1 MRLLTVRTAA
11 LLAMMC
17 LSARAEKVEA
27 QIRVSPTGV
36 STNAMAATT
45 VFLTF
50 AGLRNQT
57 AVEAFWCGEIVAATS
72 PDRGV
77 RCDPATVYGRLP
89 LRSDRSSLSAAGV
102 LTDLMSI
109 PASVARRA
117 FQDAQ
122 RGQRGTFFYVRRFA
136 STTGG
141 PDEFVAVTC
150 RLTGGGANVPFALTN
165 VTVSFTSAAPI
176 EFVQA
181 GDAPPPIA
189 AQIAY
194 NGTGRLR
201 GRWEIV
207 MPGDERPSDI
217 DLLTE
222 ASLPAEQRG
231 RQRRYAQLERFNV
244 LLPPGGPYT
253 LQGPDPS
260 RLPTASDGAYLVLLR
275 IEATDDRAGD
285 SDPGAS
291 GPLLHNG
298 AVAGFPMPV
307 LRYLVGSV
315 APTPEP
321 AGTDR
326 TLRLLS
332 PRANAT
338 LAADSALI
346 VHWSADASASYS
358 RVEFQTRD
366 GTVLLSSVVR
376 RGGTRYRVPPMLA
389 DRAAGQTIRWR
400 VSTLGA
406 TGNVIRRTAWRELT
420 ISANA
425 KGPS

>member
-11 LLAMMC
+11 LLAMAS
-17 LSARAEKVEA
+17 LSIGTQTAEA

-57 AVEAFWCGEIVAATS
+57 AVEAFWCGELVAATS

-77 RCDPATVYGRLP
+77 RCDPSTLYGRLP

-102 LTDLMSI
+102 FTDIMSI

-117 FQDAQ
+117 YQDAQ
-122 RGQRGTFFYVRRFA
+122 RGQRSTFFYVRRFT

-165 VTVSFTSAAPI
+165 VTVSFTTTAPV
-176 EFVQA
+176 EFVKA
-181 GDAPPPIA
+181 GEAPPPIA

-207 MPGDERPSDI
+207 LPGDERPSDI

-231 RQRRYAQLERFNV
+231 RQRRYTQLERFNV
-244 LLPPGGPYT
+244 LLQPGGPYT
-253 LQGPDPS
+253 LPGPDPS
-260 RLPTASDGAYLVLLR
+260 RLPTRTDGAYLVLLR

-291 GPLLHNG
+291 GALLHNG
-298 AVAGFPMPV
+298 AVAGFPLPV

-315 APTPEP
+315 TPTPEP
-321 AGTDR
+321 SGTDR

-332 PRANAT
+332 PRAGAMI
-338 LAADSALI
+338 AADSAVI
-346 VHWSADASASYS
+346 VQWSPDANARFT
-358 RVEFQTRD
+358 RVEFQTRE
-366 GTVLLSSVVR
+366 GILLLSSVVR
-376 RGGTRYRVPPMLA
+376 RGITSYRVPPLLSE
-389 DRAAGQTIRWR
+389 RAAGQTIRWR

-406 TGNVIRRTAWRELT
+406 NGNATARAPWRELS
-420 ISANA
+420 IA
-425 KGPS
+425 PR

>member
-1 MRLLTVRTAA
+1 MPTLITRMFAALAGVLLTIGAPA
-11 LLAMMC
+11 
-17 LSARAEKVEA
+17 VEA

-57 AVEAFWCGEIVAATS
+57 AVEAFWCGEIVAAIS

-77 RCDPATVYGRLP
+77 RCDPATLYGRLP

-102 LTDLMSI
+102 FTDIMSI

-117 FQDAQ
+117 YQDAQ
-122 RGQRGTFFYVRRFA
+122 RGERGTFFYVRRFA

-165 VTVSFTSAAPI
+165 VTVSFTTTAPV
-176 EFVQA
+176 EFVQS
-181 GDAPPPIA
+181 GDTPPPIA

-207 MPGDERPSDI
+207 MPGDERPTDT

-222 ASLPAEQRG
+222 ASLPAELRG
-231 RQRRYAQLERFNV
+231 RQRRYVQLERFNV
-244 LLPPGGPYT
+244 LLPPSGLFTLEGPN
-253 LQGPDPS
+253 PS
-260 RLPTASDGAYLVLLR
+260 RLPSNTDGTYLVLLR

-285 SDPGAS
+285 SDPGTA
-291 GPLLHNG
+291 GALLHNG
-298 AVAGFPMPV
+298 AVAGFPLPV
-307 LRYLVGSV
+307 LRYVVGSV
-315 APTPEP
+315 TPTPEP
-321 AGTDR
+321 TSEPTRANR
-326 TLRLLS
+326 ELRLMS
-332 PRANAT
+332 PRAGANVT
-338 LAADSALI
+338 ADSEL
-346 VHWSADASASYS
+346 VVQWSADVDARFS
-358 RVEFQTRD
+358 RVEFQRRD

-376 RGGTRYRVPPMLA
+376 RGGTSYRVPPMLA
-389 DRAAGQTIRWR
+389 ERAAGQTIRWR
-400 VSTLGA
+400 VSTLG
-406 TGNVIRRTAWRELT
+406 TNGNVIRRTTWREL
-420 ISANA
+420 AFA
-425 KGPS
+425 PR

>member
-1 MRLLTVRTAA
+1 MRLLTARSATLLAFVAFGRGATTAA
-11 LLAMMC
+11 
-17 LSARAEKVEA
+17 A

-72 PDRGV
+72 PDRGI
-77 RCDPATVYGRLP
+77 RCNPATLYGRLP

-102 LTDLMSI
+102 FTDIMSI

-117 FQDAQ
+117 YQDAQ
-122 RGQRGTFFYVRRFA
+122 RGQRSTFFYVRRFA

-141 PDEFVAVTC
+141 ADEFVAVTC

-165 VTVSFTSAAPI
+165 VTVTFTTTAPV
-176 EFVQA
+176 EFVKA
-181 GDAPPPIA
+181 GDAPPPIT

-207 MPGDERPSDI
+207 MPGDERPTDT

-260 RLPTASDGAYLVLLR
+260 RLPTSTDGAYLVLLR

-291 GPLLHNG
+291 GALLHNG
-298 AVAGFPMPV
+298 AVAGFPLPV
-307 LRYLVGSV
+307 LRYLVGS
-315 APTPEP
+315 ATPTPEP
-321 AGTDR
+321 SGTDR

-332 PRANAT
+332 PRAGAT
-338 LAADSALI
+338 IAADSAL
-346 VHWSADASASYS
+346 VVQWSPDANARFT

-376 RGGTRYRVPPMLA
+376 RGSTSYRVPPLLSE
-389 DRAAGQTIRWR
+389 RAAGQTIRWR

-406 TGNVIRRTAWRELT
+406 NGNVTARAPWRELLL
-420 ISANA
+420 A
-425 KGPS
+425 PR